1 MSSREGDLPPQP
13 PTNPGH
19 VSVNPEGGIPAP
31 DTRPRRERL
40 VKSSSVFIAFDSRPK
55 EPGEIDVKDFH
66 NLQVFLVSK
75 GGMVEEQIAE
85 EWATPLLPNAIK
97 TVLKKEGYLP
107 ATSSR
112 WTRGKNSRPVPM
124 GNFAMD
130 KTTTIGLQKY
140 LNANKVGIEAKP
152 DLELD
157 GLFGPVT
164 VETMR
169 KFIDKWADEE
179 TGGEVLLPHES
190 EESEEGEE

>member
-1 MSSREGDLPPQP
+1 M
-13 PTNPGH
+13 
-19 VSVNPEGGIPAP
+19 
-31 DTRPRRERL
+31 
-40 VKSSSVFIAFDSRPK
+40 
-55 EPGEIDVKDFH
+55 
-66 NLQVFLVSK
+66 
-75 GGMVEEQIAE
+75 EEQIAE
-85 EWATPLLPNAIK
+85 EWTTPLLPNAIK

-112 WTRGKNSRPVPM
+112 RTRGENSRPVPM
-124 GNFAMD
+124 GKLAMD

-140 LNANKVGIEAKP
+140 LNANKVEVVIEAKP

-179 TGGEVLLPHES
+179 TGGEVLLPHVS